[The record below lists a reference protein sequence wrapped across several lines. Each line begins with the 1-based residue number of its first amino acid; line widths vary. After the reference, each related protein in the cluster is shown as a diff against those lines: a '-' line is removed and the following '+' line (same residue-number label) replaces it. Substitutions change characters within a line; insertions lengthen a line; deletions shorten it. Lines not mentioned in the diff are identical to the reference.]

1 MSHTIKNKFNRRNRW
16 LVFCLA
22 IFLTGVMASSSWAL
36 EVSSKEE
43 AIKLAFP
50 GAEKIVKKR
59 IFLKDAQR
67 AAIAKIC
74 KRAMLNKRVN
84 FYVGYKGGQP
94 MGYATLETVTNRT
107 WPISYIV
114 VMNSDGTIQ
123 DVEVLNYQGARN
135 WGVQAESWLKQ
146 FFGKNAD
153 SDFSAPTGITG
164 ATVSVRTINK
174 GVHCAVAS
182 YKVLFQGGKK

>member
-1 MSHTIKNKFNRRNRW
+1 MI
-16 LVFCLA
+16 
-22 IFLTGVMASSSWAL
+22 
-36 EVSSKEE
+36 
-43 AIKLAFP
+43 
-50 GAEKIVKKR
+50 IVKKR

-74 KRAMLNKRVN
+74 KRSMPNKRIN

-114 VMNSDGTIQ
+114 VMNGDGTVQ

-135 WGVQAESWLKQ
+135 WGVVAESWLKQ
-146 FFGKNAD
+146 FFGRSAD

-164 ATVSVRTINK
+164 ATVSVRTVNK

-182 YKVLFQGGKK
+182 YKVLFLNGKK

>member
-1 MSHTIKNKFNRRNRW
+1 MSHKIKNKFDQRNRLPVF
-16 LVFCLA
+16 LV
-22 IFLTGVMASSSWAL
+22 IFLAGMMASSSWAL
-36 EVSSKEE
+36 DVSSKEE
-43 AIKLAFP
+43 ALKLAFP

-59 IFLKDAQR
+59 LFLKDSQR

-74 KRAMLNKRVN
+74 KRSMPNKRIN
-84 FYVGYKGGQP
+84 FYIGYKGGQP

-153 SDFSAPTGITG
+153 SDFSSPTGITG

-182 YKVLFQGGKK
+182 YKVLFQGGKN